1 MCRANRRFG
10 VTHSMSD
17 RGLVKSAG
25 EPDLL
30 DAERRRGRGARSNVS
45 GRFES
50 ERREIV
56 DDGWESG
63 ADLPAFKTTLHQD
76 SARRVISRNDSPDI
90 SFDQS
95 INPYRGCEHGCT
107 YCYARP
113 THCYL
118 GHSAGL
124 DFETQLYVKPNAA
137 ELLEA
142 ELAKPG
148 YKPSTIA
155 LGTNTDPYQPIERQ
169 LGLTRQILEV
179 LEAARHPVGIVTKS
193 ALVLRDADI
202 LSRMAKDGLAKVA
215 LSVTTLDR
223 RLARSMEPRAS
234 TPGRRLEALRGLHAA
249 GVRTAVMVAPIIP
262 ALNDHEIEGILEA
275 ASAAGVAEAGYVM
288 LRLPLEIG
296 QLFREWLATD
306 YPERASRVMKLV
318 QEMHDGRDYRSA
330 FGLRQKGSG
339 PYAGQVAMRF
349 RLALKRHG
357 LNECR
362 ERLRTDLFR
371 KPAAKNGQLS
381 LI

>member
-1 MCRANRRFG
+1 M
-10 VTHSMSD
+10 THSMSD

-56 DDGWESG
+56 DDGWGSG

-155 LGTNTDPYQPIERQ
+155 LGTNTDP
-169 LGLTRQILEV
+169 
-179 LEAARHPVGIVTKS
+179 
-193 ALVLRDADI
+193 
-202 LSRMAKDGLAKVA
+202 
-215 LSVTTLDR
+215 
-223 RLARSMEPRAS
+223 
-234 TPGRRLEALRGLHAA
+234 
-249 GVRTAVMVAPIIP
+249 
-262 ALNDHEIEGILEA
+262 
-275 ASAAGVAEAGYVM
+275 
-288 LRLPLEIG
+288 
-296 QLFREWLATD
+296 
-306 YPERASRVMKLV
+306 
-318 QEMHDGRDYRSA
+318 
-330 FGLRQKGSG
+330 
-339 PYAGQVAMRF
+339 
-349 RLALKRHG
+349 
-357 LNECR
+357 
-362 ERLRTDLFR
+362 
-371 KPAAKNGQLS
+371 
-381 LI
+381 